1 MVLTSRLHLA
11 IECALI
17 LFACTAGPATV
28 QVWLNHAEV
37 SGYWMVVG
45 VPLCAAVAF
54 VFLSLAVPALYSVGG
69 LRYPLQVTLPV
80 VYTCLLPVCAALWT
94 TTPEELIANFEP
106 MRYAFVWQ
114 QPGAL
119 LIAGGAQILG
129 MVLLTAIRQDF

>member
-1 MVLTSRLHLA
+1 VTFSARLHLA
-11 IECALI
+11 VECALV

-28 QVWLNHAEV
+28 QVWLTRAEA

-45 VPLCAAVAF
+45 VPLCAAV
-54 VFLSLAVPALYSVGG
+54 VFILLSLTLPALYAVSG

-94 TTPEELIANFEP
+94 TTPEELMANFEST
-106 MRYAFVWQ
+106 RYAFVWQ

-129 MVLLTAIRQDF
+129 MVLLTAIRQDL